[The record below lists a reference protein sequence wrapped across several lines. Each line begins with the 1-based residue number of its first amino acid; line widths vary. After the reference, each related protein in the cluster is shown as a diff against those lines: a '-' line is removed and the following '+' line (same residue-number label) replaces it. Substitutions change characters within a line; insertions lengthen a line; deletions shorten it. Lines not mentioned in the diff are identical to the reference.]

1 MDTIVQEIANVGLT
15 LLFVGAV
22 AVLLN
27 WLSSKDLL

>member
-15 LLFVGAV
+15 LLFVGII